1 MNDLRQSIT
10 TAEEADAMDVET
22 GNYMD
27 LETSPGVWEKVKIPV
42 IEDVKSKDP
51 VSILLESIWS
61 KYDDGDGNLT
71 HEELKQLIV
80 DFTGHDV
87 SEQHTKDFLSEM
99 DKDGN
104 MLINNTELSAF
115 IRKGIKLSKNQRD
128 IYAQRGAFHKPVI
141 EFFDHVDAEI
151 KRQNEVNLVLL
162 KSLRK

>member
-99 DKDGN
+99 
-104 MLINNTELSAF
+104 
-115 IRKGIKLSKNQRD
+115 
-128 IYAQRGAFHKPVI
+128 V
-141 EFFDHVDAEI
+141 
-151 KRQNEVNLVLL
+151 
-162 KSLRK
+162 

>member
-71 HEELKQLIV
+71 HEELKQLTAVEHI
-80 DFTGHDV
+80 DV
-87 SEQHTKDFLSEM
+87 ALYMTCKLFLHKFLS
-99 DKDGN
+99 K
-104 MLINNTELSAF
+104 
-115 IRKGIKLSKNQRD
+115 
-128 IYAQRGAFHKPVI
+128 
-141 EFFDHVDAEI
+141 
-151 KRQNEVNLVLL
+151 
-162 KSLRK
+162 